1 MLDGHKNYLFTFQ
14 SRIYQLCIKS
24 QSQNN
29 IIRGQSLFGE
39 ALVTSSVSLNIDQYY
54 TKWTLALVE
63 YYYLLLK

>member
-1 MLDGHKNYLFTFQ
+1 MDIRTICSPFNHVSISYVLKV
-14 SRIYQLCIKS
+14 